1 MVVER
6 EAEREATKAEWKKE
20 GNDDEREINER
31 QWNRELAS
39 STGWENGVRGRDKE
53 RERERE

>member
-6 EAEREATKAEWKKE
+6 SRKGGYKAEWKKE

-39 STGWENGVRGRDKE
+39 SKEGAWVKRDKE
-53 RERERE
+53 RLVRGR